1 MLILSRLLKVKYTAV
16 PIESTHTKKNLDKK
30 GESKNSVDKFKLNT
44 KIYSNCPQK
53 GKQREVEEQKKR
65 VKE

>member
-16 PIESTHTKKNLDKK
+16 PIESTKKKNLDKK